1 MITVT
6 PFEQLGTFKNE
17 WLDAHYHFSFA
28 NYHDPER
35 MGLGP
40 LRVWNDDTI
49 EAKTGFDPHPHRDME
64 IITYVR
70 KGSISHEDSMG
81 NKGVTAA
88 GDIQVMSAG
97 TGIVHSERNDE
108 EGPVTV
114 FQIWI
119 MTDAKGHTPR
129 WDARQF
135 PKNNV
140 SGELPVLASG
150 RTGENDALMIH
161 QDASLSGGV
170 VTAGDSITHE
180 IGDNRGVYLV
190 PTEGSIKVNG
200 IDVPLRAGVMVRD
213 EKALFIEAVETSEI
227 VLVNVPL

>member
-6 PFEQLGTFKNE
+6 PFEDLGTFKNE

-28 NYHDPER
+28 NYHDPDR
-35 MGLGP
+35 MGFGP

-49 EAKTGFDPHPHRDME
+49 DAKTGFDAHPHRDME

-70 KGSISHEDSMG
+70 KGAISHEDSMG

-108 EGPVTV
+108 DEAVTV

-119 MTDAKGHTPR
+119 TTDARGHEPR
-129 WDARQF
+129 WDARKF
-135 PKNNV
+135 PKGAV
-140 SGELPVLASG
+140 SGALPVLASG
-150 RTGENDALMIH
+150 RAGDDDALMIH
-161 QDASLSGGV
+161 
-170 VTAGDSITHE
+170 
-180 IGDNRGVYLV
+180 
-190 PTEGSIKVNG
+190 
-200 IDVPLRAGVMVRD
+200 
-213 EKALFIEAVETSEI
+213 
-227 VLVNVPL
+227 